1 MTGPLTFN
9 TAPQK
14 ANPRYRYILEDT
26 LTRVKL
32 ASIPMY
38 GVTMKKYLATWG
50 QSNNLGEFTGTFRAD
65 TKGFDVQ
72 ELLDATTPGRTN
84 LWVERDGTLIWGGI
98 TTTRTY
104 QSESFTYQMYA
115 NSFDSFMTGQF
126 LTTDQ
131 ASFADDP
138 RNLIINLWNY
148 VQGLA
153 NCNLGLVTPALV
165 TNQAPLLT
173 YSWTGTDNNPISD
186 EIDAAV
192 KAGAEYRIDTA
203 YANGIRTATLR
214 VGRWDQ
220 PVPGFTLGTPQG
232 ALDVAFKYPGPISNY
247 WYSESGPQSLTQ
259 ALGIGSANGAST
271 PRGNVSNALALAA
284 GWPNFGIKFNWS
296 NVTDQTTLI
305 NMLNQALIQ
314 FAPPFV
320 TATLKLDA
328 SISAFGQFE
337 LGDYVR
343 CVIVDPYRFPKAPLV
358 NDYRVVGWALTPPTD
373 TTAESFNFTVGQ
385 PSQNG

>member
-38 GVTMKKYLATWG
+38 GVTMKKYLCTWG

-72 ELLDATTPGRTN
+72 ELLDATIPGRTN

-104 QSESFTYQMYA
+104 QSESFTYQLYA
-115 NSFDSFMTGQF
+115 NTFDSFPAAQF
-126 LTTDQ
+126 IVTDQ
-131 ASFADDP
+131 APVSDDP
-138 RNLIINLWNY
+138 RNVIIGLWNFI
-148 VQGLA
+148 QSLG
-153 NCNLGLVTPALV
+153 NGNLSLVVPGTV
-165 TNQAPLLT
+165 TQQAPLMS
-173 YSWTGTDNNPISD
+173 YSWTGTDQNPISD
-186 EIDAAV
+186 QIDAAV

-220 PVPGFTLGTPQG
+220 PVPGFTLGIPQN
-232 ALDVAFKYPGPISNY
+232 AFAVTYKYPGPISNY
-247 WYSESGPQSLTQ
+247 WYSESGPQSLTR
-259 ALGIGSANGAST
+259 ALGIGAANAALT
-271 PRGNVSNALALAA
+271 PRGDQTNSAALAS
-284 GWPNFGIKFNWS
+284 GWPLSGIKFNWS
-296 NVTDQTTLI
+296 NVTDQTTLV
-305 NMLNQALIQ
+305 NMLNQMLIQ

-320 TATLKLDA
+320 SATLKLDA
-328 SISAFGQFE
+328 SVTAFGQFE

-358 NDYRVVGWALTPPTD
+358 NDYRVVGWALTPATSAS
-373 TTAESFNFTVGQ
+373 AESFNFTVGQ